1 MERKKRKAES
11 PYRNLTSMLL
21 QADGLLAHAEA
32 ALLRV
37 VAANPDDAATLLR
50 LGEVQRG
57 KGCLGE
63 ALARYRRV
71 LALRPRDRTA
81 AWLAAL
87 LEGTALPDAP
97 PPTRPVP
104 FVRQTDFLPA
114 HRCEELLSL
123 AEANRER
130 FVPAPM
136 GDYGQVD
143 PSNRK
148 ALVERRI
155 AERKVRPWLEPR
167 LRDAFGEALLRL
179 RLPEPP
185 AYWVEMA
192 MSAHLRG
199 DFLAKHT
206 DDAPPFRTR
215 RLSYAYYF
223 HRRPRRFAGG
233 DLLLHDAHGAGFTR
247 IEPQHNSIVFFP
259 AAACVHQITAVAGD
273 LDFRDAR
280 FAIHGWLRTG
290 PVVQSA
296 PDRERSR

>member
-1 MERKKRKAES
+1 MERKKREAEP
-11 PYRNLTSMLL
+11 PYRNVTPMLL
-21 QADGLLAHAEA
+21 HADGLLAHAEA
-32 ALLRV
+32 ALQRM
-37 VAANPDDAATLLR
+37 VAANPDDAAALLR

-57 KGCLGE
+57 TGRLGE
-63 ALARYRRV
+63 ALGCYRRV
-71 LALRPRDRTA
+71 LVLRPGDRIA

-104 FVRQTDFLPA
+104 FVRQTNFLPP

-123 AEANRER
+123 ALANREH

-136 GDYGQVD
+136 GDYGQLD
-143 PSNRK
+143 PSSRK

-155 AERKVRPWLEPR
+155 AERQVRPWLEPR
-167 LRDAFGEALLRL
+167 LRDAFGAALSRL

-206 DDAPPFRTR
+206 DNAPPFRTR

-223 HRRPRRFAGG
+223 HRLPRRFAGG

-247 IEPQHNSIVFFP
+247 IEPRHNSIVFFP
-259 AAACVHQITAVAGD
+259 AAACVHQITAVDGD
-273 LDFRDAR
+273 LDFPDAR

-290 PVVQSA
+290 PVVRSA
-296 PDRERSR
+296 PDPQRSP